1 MKLNFNFLAI
11 KVCLSTIF
19 QDFKDKNLKNGS
31 FQRSH
36 IPLLESCLVN
46 WRRIFPRFVPDE
58 TEQVNLLAVL
68 EDVCIQIP
76 EFIDVFH
83 VLVQFL
89 NSDDFN
95 VLSDEVIKEWA
106 GSDDSSYPKMDEI
119 INIPDEY
126 HKLFVEKMKKYLD

>member
-1 MKLNFNFLAI
+1 M
-11 KVCLSTIF
+11 CLSTIF
-19 QDFKDKNLKNGS
+19 KDFKDKNLNNCS
-31 FQRSH
+31 FQRTH
-36 IPLLESCLVN
+36 IPLLENCLVN
-46 WRRIFPRFVPDE
+46 WKRIFPRFVPDE
-58 TEQVNLLAVL
+58 AEQVNLLAVL

-106 GSDDSSYPKMDEI
+106 ESDDSSYPKMDEI